1 MKEEILS
8 PGLSLDLVEDE
19 GKILRQ
25 VAQGNVTE
33 GVTGRRLDLFRG
45 VTECAEDRGLEV
57 LEGAEVSPPPN
68 LPDGEET
75 EGEAVVL
82 LGGGE
87 GGHELLDHHYGLSG
101 RVTHQASHT
110 LGDIGSTS
118 LKKYVYELIIIMVSP
133 Q

>member
-1 MKEEILS
+1 MTKS
-8 PGLSLDLVEDE
+8 
-19 GKILRQ
+19 
-25 VAQGNVTE
+25 T
-33 GVTGRRLDLFRG
+33 
-45 VTECAEDRGLEV
+45 EDRGLEV

-110 LGDIGSTS
+110 LGDIGSSS
-118 LKKYVYELIIIMVSP
+118 LKKYVDELIVIMVSIDYLVNAAP
-133 Q
+133 FATEHGMGQESKEVRVTQAGRPSSDNGLEEVQHG